1 MTRRIMHVDMD
12 AFYAAVEQADNPEIK
27 GCPVIVGGGVRGVV
41 SAASYEARKHGVRSA
56 MPMFQAR
63 KLCPGGIFLP
73 VRMRRYKEISRR
85 IMGILREFSPLV
97 EQISIDEAYLDIT
110 GTEALLGSATVVGGK
125 VKRTIFD
132 ETSLTCSV
140 GIAPNRFLAKI
151 ASEKNKPNGLTVIE
165 EDQVEEFLSGLPI
178 ERIPGI
184 GAKTAGVFR
193 ELGASV
199 VGDILRFPP
208 AFLVK
213 RFGQYGLKIYE
224 KAQGIDPSPVVP
236 SAEPK
241 SVSAE
246 DTFPQDTDDMD
257 ELLRWLMIQ
266 AEGVGR
272 DLRKKGYRGRTVT
285 VKVKFSDFRSL
296 TRSRTLDEPTNC
308 TETIFSVAAELLLE
322 LRVSK
327 KLRLIGV
334 GLSNLTGLER
344 QAMLFENVRSCRDES
359 LDRAMDE
366 IHAKF
371 GETALK
377 RGRVF
382 KFEA

>member
-1 MTRRIMHVDMD
+1 MHVDMD
-12 AFYAAVEQADNPEIK
+12 AFYAAVEQADNPEMK
-27 GCPVIVGGGVRGVV
+27 GRPVIVGGGARGVV
-41 SAASYEARKHGVRSA
+41 SAASYEARKYGVRSA

-110 GTEALLGSATVVGGK
+110 GTEALLGLATDVGAN
-125 VKRTIFD
+125 VKRTIFKV
-132 ETSLTCSV
+132 TFLTCSV
-140 GIAPNRFLAKI
+140 GIAPNKFLAKI
-151 ASEKNKPNGLTVIE
+151 ASEKKKPDGLTVIE
-165 EDQVEEFLSGLPI
+165 EEDVAEFLSGLPI
-178 ERIPGI
+178 DRIHGI
-184 GAKTAGVFR
+184 GAKTAGAFR

-199 VGDILRFPP
+199 VADILRFPP

-213 RFGQYGLKIYE
+213 RFGQYGLKIFE
-224 KAQGIDPSPVVP
+224 KAQGIDLSPVVP

-246 DTFPQDTDDMD
+246 DTFQQDTDDME
-257 ELLRWLMIQ
+257 ELQRWLMIQ
-266 AEGVGR
+266 SESVGR
-272 DLRKKGYRGRTVT
+272 DLRKNGYRGRTVT
-285 VKVKFSDFRSL
+285 VKVKFSDFKSI
-296 TRSRTLDEPTNC
+296 TRSRTLEEPTNC
-308 TETIFSVAAELLLE
+308 TETIFTVAAALLRE
-322 LRVSK
+322 LRVPK

-344 QAMLFENVRSCRDES
+344 QALLIENARSRRDES